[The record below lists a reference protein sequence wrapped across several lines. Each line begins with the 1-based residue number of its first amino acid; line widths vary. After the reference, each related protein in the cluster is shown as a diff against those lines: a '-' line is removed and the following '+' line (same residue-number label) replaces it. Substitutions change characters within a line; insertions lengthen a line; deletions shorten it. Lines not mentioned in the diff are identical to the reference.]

1 MCNETASVW
10 EDREAL
16 ELGGGNSGGT
26 LDRFQATDLHLENTV
41 EVVDFMLRVLFPA

>member
-26 LDRFQATDLHLENTV
+26 LDRFKPLTCTLKTRLKW
-41 EVVDFMLRVLFPA
+41 